1 MPYNK
6 IRIRIITSS
15 NIIVAKLIDS
25 ADKRS
30 TGKTKK
36 ETSEAEEDD
45 KKDAGRKIRW
55 DEMTTGCELEVC
67 NVRLIYGGSEVRVSE
82 ETEMIDYAAAKSHGT
97 RDWSCSTVWVPW
109 TGSVN
114 RTLYIG
120 GSERLVVDE
129 GSLLVTNGLT
139 VKHKAI
145 RGGMNLRPMLVFDV
159 KMSET
164 KTPQE

>member
-1 MPYNK
+1 M
-6 IRIRIITSS
+6 
-15 NIIVAKLIDS
+15 
-25 ADKRS
+25 
-30 TGKTKK
+30 
-36 ETSEAEEDD
+36 
-45 KKDAGRKIRW
+45 
-55 DEMTTGCELEVC
+55 
-67 NVRLIYGGSEVRVSE
+67 RVLE

-120 GSERLVVDE
+120 GNERVVVDE

-145 RGGMNLRPMLVFDV
+145 RGETNLRPMLVFDV